1 MDSKGQKKWYFKT
14 GSLIISFLCV
24 GPLMLPLVWA
34 NPDFN
39 KKKKIIISAV
49 VIILSYFVGAL
60 FFNALK
66 SLNKYYQF
74 LQNEIY

>member
-1 MDSKGQKKWYFKT
+1 MDNKGQKKWYFKT
-14 GSLIISFLCV
+14 RSLIISFLCV

-39 KKKKIIISAV
+39 KRMKIIISAV
-49 VIILSYFVGAL
+49 VIIISYFTGL
-60 FFNALK
+60 IFFNALK
-66 SLNKYYQF
+66 SLTKYYQL